1 VRGFRRELSFVPT
14 DSGTLALSIAG
25 QKASCARLTTD
36 LYRKRPRQKKASPE
50 VRRWGRAASD
60 RVVRRKR
67 LRGGLAS
74 SRYGFLNDALRPV
87 NWIVLVQRRKRSSWE
102 GIETCV
108 SGREESSTGLK
119 VFASVLKWPR
129 GYTSGAVC
137 PRARLIAESEA
148 KSGGVKI
155 SNQPMCLS
163 EKFACGE
170 TFHNAHRGLAART
183 RVAGCSGTFRG
194 ESRNRKIQQLPA

>member
-1 VRGFRRELSFVPT
+1 M
-14 DSGTLALSIAG
+14 
-25 QKASCARLTTD
+25 
-36 LYRKRPRQKKASPE
+36 
-50 VRRWGRAASD
+50 
-60 RVVRRKR
+60 
-67 LRGGLAS
+67 
-74 SRYGFLNDALRPV
+74 

-170 TFHNAHRGLAART
+170 TFHNAPINIELCAFERNFT
-183 RVAGCSGTFRG
+183 KPDQRVSYHQSGTIAIAFG
-194 ESRNRKIQQLPA
+194 IVEIGDAG